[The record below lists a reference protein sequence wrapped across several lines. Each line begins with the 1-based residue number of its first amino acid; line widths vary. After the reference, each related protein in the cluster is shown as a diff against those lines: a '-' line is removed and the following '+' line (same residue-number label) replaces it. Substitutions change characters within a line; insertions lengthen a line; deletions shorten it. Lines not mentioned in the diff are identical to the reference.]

1 MDTIPTL
8 ETWLALPTPEIA
20 QYVLPHRIAVMFTSD
35 GTRRHY
41 LLRHPEK
48 NGQITNFLAYQQH
61 TAALYAHSF
70 TLLYELGVQAILTP
84 GLYSLNFQR
93 GSQMLQF
100 FLDATQQSLLS
111 EPLLSLYRIWDV
123 QVRLY
128 GDYDIAPA
136 AEPIRDGLRSVEAD
150 LTALRPTGSR
160 LLLFGYIAD
169 TFEVEYL
176 QRGMALQTA
185 LNRLP
190 TPDEIRLACF
200 PHGPQRIHIHLGG
213 GWMRVGRVLPFTLD
227 DGATDLYFATGLT
240 FDLTEENIRRIL
252 YDHLFLRHVAPEDNV
267 AYTPEMIA
275 ALRSYYAGHGENV
288 IGLGRLVGPG
298 LWYPEM

>member
-93 GSQMLQF
+93 GS
-100 FLDATQQSLLS
+100 
-111 EPLLSLYRIWDV
+111 
-123 QVRLY
+123 
-128 GDYDIAPA
+128 
-136 AEPIRDGLRSVEAD
+136 
-150 LTALRPTGSR
+150 
-160 LLLFGYIAD
+160 
-169 TFEVEYL
+169 
-176 QRGMALQTA
+176 
-185 LNRLP
+185 
-190 TPDEIRLACF
+190 
-200 PHGPQRIHIHLGG
+200 
-213 GWMRVGRVLPFTLD
+213 
-227 DGATDLYFATGLT
+227 
-240 FDLTEENIRRIL
+240 
-252 YDHLFLRHVAPEDNV
+252 
-267 AYTPEMIA
+267 
-275 ALRSYYAGHGENV
+275 
-288 IGLGRLVGPG
+288 
-298 LWYPEM
+298 